1 MGKNDYGEGGES
13 SMKAVVAPWKKEEL
27 KVLKEAFTSP
37 VVGLVNVGGIPAK
50 QMLEMRQ
57 SLRKSGIKLKSSR
70 NTLLKRAI
78 DEIATD
84 RPGLESM
91 NDLMPHKQLAVL
103 TTEKNPF
110 NIYQTLDKSK
120 SKGPA
125 KGGEIAVED
134 IVIEKGSTG
143 YPAGPIV
150 GDFQKAGF
158 PAAIEKGEVVIRKK
172 HTAVSEGEE
181 ISVEV
186 AAALTKLEIYPV
198 EMGMDLLAAFDGE
211 TFYLSDVLNL
221 DLDLFNSQIQSA
233 AAGAFNLAINV
244 AYPTSATINTL
255 LATAQRNSLSL
266 ALSAKITNSAT
277 VKQLLAEAY
286 GSMLGLASQASDGLD
301 DELKERL
308 GSAQSAPAA
317 APEEKTTDSK
327 EKDSEEEEE
336 KEEEEKV
343 SEEDAAAG
351 LGALFG

>member
-1 MGKNDYGEGGES
+1 
-13 SMKAVVAPWKKEEL
+13 MKAVIAPWKKDEIKE
-27 KVLKEAFTSP
+27 LKEAFSSP

-50 QMLEMRQ
+50 QMLEMRS
-57 SLRKSGIKLKSSR
+57 SLRESGIYLKSSR
-70 NTLLKRAI
+70 NTLFKRAI
-78 DEIATD
+78 DEISSK

-91 NDLMPHKQLAVL
+91 SDLMAHKQIAVL
-103 TTEKNPF
+103 TTEQNPF
-110 NIYQTLDKSK
+110 NIYQTLSKSK

-125 KGGEIAVED
+125 KGGETASED

-143 YPAGPIV
+143 FPAGPIV
-150 GDFQKAGF
+150 GDFQSAGF

-172 HTAVSEGEE
+172 HTAVNEGDV
-181 ISVEV
+181 ISADI
-186 AAALTKLEIYPV
+186 AAALTKLEIYPI

-211 TFYLSDVLNL
+211 TFYLSDVLDL
-221 DLDLFNSQIQSA
+221 DLDLFTSQIQSA
-233 AAGAFNLAINV
+233 TAGAFNLAVNV
-244 AYPTSATINTL
+244 AYPTTSTINTL

-286 GSMLGLASQASDGLD
+286 GSMLGLASQAGDGLD
-301 DELKERL
+301 DELRDRL

-317 APEEKTTDSK
+317 APEETTESK
-327 EKDSEEEEE
+327 EDDSEDEEEEE
-336 KEEEEKV
+336 EV